1 MMTEVDPKN
10 EDSYCV
16 CKIRSRLEESPLPQ
30 EGILT
35 QAEAC
40 GYSEDEIFAI
50 KLALEEALTN
60 AIKHGNRCDP
70 GKCVTVR
77 YAVTPEI
84 LVVLVR
90 DEGEGFSPDKVP
102 DPTSAD
108 RLNIPNGRGIM
119 LLRAYMDELEYRDQG
134 REVRFVKRRTAS

>member
-1 MMTEVDPKN
+1 MSDVDPRN

-16 CKIRSRLEESPLPQ
+16 CTIRSRLEESPLPQ
-30 EGILT
+30 EGILR

-70 GKCVTVR
+70 DKSVTVR
-77 YAVTPEI
+77 YAVTPDV

-90 DEGEGFSPDKVP
+90 DEGQGFSPDEVP
-102 DPTSAD
+102 DPTAAD
-108 RLNIPNGRGIM
+108 RLNVPNGRGIM
-119 LLRAYMDELEYRDQG
+119 LLRAYMDELEYRDHG
-134 REVRFVKRRTAS
+134 REVRFVKRRDAS